1 MDSNAD
7 EISLSIE
14 ETNKLRMS
22 LGLKPLDMAAPQQ
35 QSKQD
40 VKAQEDMKKKQEQE
54 RLASEMR
61 DRIAA

>member
-14 ETNKLRMS
+14 ETNKLRIS
-22 LGLKPLDMAAPQQ
+22 LGLRPLNMEAPQQ

-40 VKAQEDMKKKQEQE
+40 MKAQEDMQKKKEQD
-54 RLASEMR
+54 RLAAEMR
-61 DRIAA
+61 ERIAA